1 MLGITFIFHFD
12 NFISQLPQQW
22 KLTSYSQI
30 KSKQLLPG
38 TGLRCHITVS
48 WCQFWNAGK
57 VSQSSCWRELG
68 QVALHSAD
76 VGVAGLWQSRFQTTS
91 FLVHFLPNLW
101 IKKSVCKLQNA
112 LFSGCLCTGTQM
124 QEAVLFSFI
133 LVGIFPF
140 KKVQS
145 MPISALTKRELTRK
159 LLGTN
164 SDLSNELRFLPYRIS
179 YEAFLHKLKNGNNL

>member
-1 MLGITFIFHFD
+1 
-12 NFISQLPQQW
+12 
-22 KLTSYSQI
+22 
-30 KSKQLLPG
+30 
-38 TGLRCHITVS
+38 
-48 WCQFWNAGK
+48 
-57 VSQSSCWRELG
+57 
-68 QVALHSAD
+68 
-76 VGVAGLWQSRFQTTS
+76 
-91 FLVHFLPNLW
+91 
-101 IKKSVCKLQNA
+101 
-112 LFSGCLCTGTQM
+112 M